1 MDNQTNPFGSLE
13 EKPFYQSTTF
23 WINAAGVAAIL
34 LDFAITENMIP
45 DARYVTVALGLLNI
59 LNRFQLT
66 EPVKKLT
73 LK

>member
-1 MDNQTNPFGSLE
+1 MNTNDNSIE
-13 EKPFYQSTTF
+13 ENPFYQSSTF

-59 LNRFQLT
+59 LNRFRLT